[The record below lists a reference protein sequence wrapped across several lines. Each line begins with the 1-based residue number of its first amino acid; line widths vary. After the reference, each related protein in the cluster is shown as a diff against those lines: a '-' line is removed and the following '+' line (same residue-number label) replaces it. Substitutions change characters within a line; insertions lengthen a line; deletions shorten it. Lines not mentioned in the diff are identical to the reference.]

1 MVDKIQG
8 FKNAC
13 RERLDTFSLMQ
24 LRSYGRAVGVDVPTK
39 KKKDELIAEIIAV
52 LAGEVA
58 PIVRSKRGAPV
69 KDERVDPE
77 IEQAIA
83 NLRYVWFAGVE
94 PPVRLTYFESQVR
107 TPLVVHASD
116 NSMTF
121 EQYHSQEVHI
131 GQLEIIDGTPCMV
144 DKSGD
149 LSKERLLVSVELIRQ
164 YGLREGDIITCHAF
178 EKMGVRAAKNIL
190 SINSIYAGTE
200 KRFIFD
206 EEPIVYPYQ
215 KIPFTKRQPVA
226 LASKYIDYLFPIA
239 YGQRCLVSSAPKSGK
254 SRYLRDI
261 ARAIAE
267 KDRDRLLLV
276 LLVGQ
281 SPELIADY
289 QRFMLK
295 GDLVATTYEDEAERH
310 VFAAEFLFKRAKR
323 MAEMGWEVVLV
334 VDSLTQV
341 AKAYNETD
349 FSLGGKVLPCGLE
362 SKTMHYIKKYFGA
375 GRCFNGFGSLTII
388 GGVSFGTGDAADDAL
403 YSELSSVANAEIRL
417 SEDLARRRVFPAV
430 DVGQSYSE
438 CAESLFAPQEHEA
451 EMAFRKRILQDGG
464 DEAARQVLEGS
475 DTIAEFCK
483 KMHP

>member
-1 MVDKIQG
+1 
-8 FKNAC
+8 
-13 RERLDTFSLMQ
+13 
-24 LRSYGRAVGVDVPTK
+24 
-39 KKKDELIAEIIAV
+39 
-52 LAGEVA
+52 
-58 PIVRSKRGAPV
+58 
-69 KDERVDPE
+69 
-77 IEQAIA
+77 
-83 NLRYVWFAGVE
+83 
-94 PPVRLTYFESQVR
+94 
-107 TPLVVHASD
+107 
-116 NSMTF
+116 
-121 EQYHSQEVHI
+121 
-131 GQLEIIDGTPCMV
+131 
-144 DKSGD
+144 
-149 LSKERLLVSVELIRQ
+149 
-164 YGLREGDIITCHAF
+164 
-178 EKMGVRAAKNIL
+178 
-190 SINSIYAGTE
+190 
-200 KRFIFD
+200 
-206 EEPIVYPYQ
+206 
-215 KIPFTKRQPVA
+215 
-226 LASKYIDYLFPIA
+226 
-239 YGQRCLVSSAPKSGK
+239 
-254 SRYLRDI
+254 
-261 ARAIAE
+261 
-267 KDRDRLLLV
+267 V

>member
-13 RERLDTFSLMQ
+13 KERLDAFSLMQ

-52 LAGEVA
+52 LSGEVA
-58 PIVRSKRGAPV
+58 PIERSKRGAPV

-83 NLRYVWFAGVE
+83 KLRYVWFAGVE

-116 NSMTF
+116 NSMTY
-121 EQYHSQEVHI
+121 EQYHAQEIHA
-131 GQLEIIDGTPCMV
+131 GQLEIIDDVPCLV

-190 SINSIYAGTE
+190 SINRLFAGTE
-200 KRFIFD
+200 RRFIFD
-206 EEPIVYPYQ
+206 DEPIAYPKK
-215 KIPFTKRQPVA
+215 KIPFTEKSPA
-226 LASKYIDYLFPIA
+226 NDSAKYIDFLFPIA
-239 YGQRCLVSSAPKSGK
+239 YGQRCLISSAPKAGK
-254 SRYLRDI
+254 SRYLCDLAKTI
-261 ARAIAE
+261 CAE
-267 KDRDRLLLV
+267 HRDRLVLA

-281 SPELIADY
+281 SPERIAAY
-289 QRFMLK
+289 QSFMPK
-295 GDLVATTYEDEAERH
+295 GNLVATSYEDEAERH

-323 MAEMGWEVVLV
+323 MAEMGWEVVLI
-334 VDSLTQV
+334 VDSLSQI

-349 FSLGGKVLPCGLE
+349 FSLGGKLLPCGLE

-375 GRCFNGFGSLTII
+375 ARCFAEHGSLTII
-388 GGVSFGTGDAADDAL
+388 GAVSFGTGDAADDAL

-417 SEDLARRRVFPAV
+417 SEELSRRRIFPAI
-430 DVGQSYSE
+430 DVALSYSE
-438 CAESLFAPQEHEA
+438 CAEKLFNPQEREA
-451 EMAFRKRILQDGG
+451 EMAFRKRILNAQDE
-464 DEAARQVLEGS
+464 EAARQMLSGS
-475 DTIAEFCK
+475 NTIEEFCK
-483 KMHP
+483 NSHL